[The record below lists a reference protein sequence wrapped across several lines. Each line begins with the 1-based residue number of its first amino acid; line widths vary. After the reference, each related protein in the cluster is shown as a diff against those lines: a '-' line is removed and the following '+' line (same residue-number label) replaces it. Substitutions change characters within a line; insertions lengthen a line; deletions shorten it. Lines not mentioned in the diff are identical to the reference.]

1 MKKKKNAQNQIQLN
15 KNTTVRPVA
24 LALEK
29 VLYQPFK
36 VLDKGFIRIVDYMG
50 NDSSI
55 VQAARVSYGK
65 GTKKKSLDE
74 GLIRYLLRHKHTTPF
89 EMCEIKLHVKLPIFI
104 ARQWIRHRTANVNE
118 YSARYSILED
128 EFYIPKIANLAEQ
141 SSSNKQGRG
150 KKINEDLAAKI
161 IKILKDDSTRCYNN
175 YLWMLNEN
183 NTQGYDETRDSLSRE
198 LARINRTLNTYT
210 EWYWKIDLHNFM
222 HFLSL
227 RADHH
232 SQFEIRAYADVLIKI
247 LKKWVPITYKAF
259 CSYMLNSA
267 ELSQEALQVIKELI
281 KGKKVNKDSTGLT
294 NREWEELQ
302 QLLK

>member
-183 NTQGYDETRDSLSRE
+183 NTQGYDEARDSLSRE
-198 LARINRTLNTYT
+198 LARINLTLNTYT

-302 QLLK
+302 QILK